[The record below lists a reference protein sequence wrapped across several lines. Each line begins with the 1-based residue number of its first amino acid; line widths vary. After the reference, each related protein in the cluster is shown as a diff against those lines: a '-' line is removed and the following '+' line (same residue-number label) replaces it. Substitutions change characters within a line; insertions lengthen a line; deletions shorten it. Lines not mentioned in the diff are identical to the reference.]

1 MQVDYV
7 DTEQEVQS
15 AGYPATLVTTKTCSL
30 LSIAT
35 TDLLRF
41 GSGVKEAVQTA
52 AWNRRAALL
61 DMQDRVTE
69 ANEELNLAVSSAR
82 SLPGVLHMEAVY
94 ALYGGDA
101 KWMSVRHYLKE
112 KIV

>member
-1 MQVDYV
+1 M
-7 DTEQEVQS
+7 DTEQEVHS

-52 AWNRRAALL
+52 AWSRRAALS

-69 ANEELNLAVSSAR
+69 ANEELSIAVSSAR
-82 SLPGVLHMEAVY
+82 SLPGVLLMVAIC
-94 ALYGGDA
+94 ALCGGDA
-101 KWMSVRHYLKE
+101 K
-112 KIV
+112 